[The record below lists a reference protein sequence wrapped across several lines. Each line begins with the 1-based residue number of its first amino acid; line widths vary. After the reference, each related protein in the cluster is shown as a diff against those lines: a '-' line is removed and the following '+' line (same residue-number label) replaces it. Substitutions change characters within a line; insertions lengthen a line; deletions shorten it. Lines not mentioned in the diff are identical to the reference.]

1 MFESKN
7 YIEKRLQ
14 LLREQLAELEQHGKG
29 VNLFLN
35 LAMLLTFLFY
45 LAFALNFYLGDMLH
59 LGVYLQGD
67 APAIAGAAFLG
78 FISFLLSLVL
88 AGIKHTAYHDFALYG
103 RRLKYIVFAVIF
115 FALFAEVF
123 QSSSNQDTK
132 AKVLVESSAEFQ
144 NLNKPVQ
151 PSIVV
156 SSRLGD
162 LSAQLAKAEAA
173 AKGCKTGCGG
183 HDAKIAGLKA
193 SIAAEDKTN
202 QLNAEASVKA
212 ATEIA
217 RINHQRIDDKTKDSY
232 NPIIKLFISLGLS
245 IAAANIFVVLIISA
259 SFETLHEYLSKSK
272 EQNLNAIRG
281 LKEAIIKIEAGLEDG
296 EYKSPSLPSSVKPV
310 KIPESELG
318 KPVTLNKPPFDLKPN
333 PVNLKSNLNT
343 ANQSQD
349 FKLDGV
355 GFMARLKPT
364 SPTVKEQGQT
374 YRQTLTD
381 KDAPIRDLPLDSLV
395 NQSTLGQLGQPVEGL
410 AGQLVQPELNLA
422 GQLGQPILG
431 QVKNSSDSAFKLSEI
446 EQNTNDLQ
454 AEKDRL
460 AIEKDKLAAEKDN
473 LKRERVEAL
482 KAKLEAEDRLLKAK
496 DEAEKLQMARADEQ
510 AEKDKLAAEKD
521 RLSEQALKLSEML
534 KIEQDKL
541 AAEKDRLGQVSAE
554 LSEEKDRLGQV
565 SAELSEAEKER
576 ARLDE
581 LKGFTEEQINAAAYA
596 IKSAIENKL
605 ISEIGFNNLNEHIKA
620 AGLPRSTEAIKSL
633 IKLGCRQLETTGL
646 VKLNPNY
653 SRGKS
658 LYVIN
663 T

>member
-245 IAAANIFVVLIISA
+245 IAAANILVVLIISA

-296 EYKSPSLPSSVKPV
+296 DYKSPSLPSSVKPV
-310 KIPESELG
+310 KIQESESG
-318 KPVTLNKPPFDLKPN
+318 KPVTLNKPPFDLKP
-333 PVNLKSNLNT
+333 SLNT

-364 SPTVKEQGQT
+364 SPTEKEQGQT

-395 NQSTLGQLGQPVEGL
+395 NQSTLGQLGQPADGL
-410 AGQLVQPELNLA
+410 T
-422 GQLGQPILG
+422 GQLGQVRSGQLG
-431 QVKNSSDSAFKLSEI
+431 QVNNSADNLTEN
-446 EQNTNDLQ
+446 EPNTNNLADEKVRLGQVDL
-454 AEKDRL
+454 AEKVRL
-460 AIEKDKLAAEKDN
+460 AED
-473 LKRERVEAL
+473 REEAL
-482 KAKLEAEDRLLKAK
+482 KAKRQAESELLKAQEEAEKVRLAEVDLAEKVRLAEVDLAEKVRLAEVDLNKEKVRLAEEAEKVRLAEVDLAEKVRLAEVDLEAEK
-496 DEAEKLQMARADEQ
+496 
-510 AEKDKLAAEKD
+510 
-521 RLSEQALKLSEML
+521 
-534 KIEQDKL
+534 
-541 AAEKDRLGQVSAE
+541 V
-554 LSEEKDRLGQV
+554 RLGQV

-581 LKGFTEEQINAAAYA
+581 LKGFTEEQINAASYA
-596 IKSAIENKL
+596 IKSAIKNKPVNEL
-605 ISEIGFNNLNEHIKA
+605 GFNNLAEFIKE
-620 AGLPRSTEAIKSL
+620 AGLPRSSDAIRAL

>member
-14 LLREQLAELEQHGKG
+14 LLREQLTELEQHGKG

-67 APAIAGAAFLG
+67 TPAIVGAAFLG

-173 AKGCKTGCGG
+173 AKGCKTGCGR
-183 HDAKIAGLKA
+183 HDSKIAGLKA

-245 IAAANIFVVLIISA
+245 IAAANILVVLIISA

-310 KIPESELG
+310 KMPESELG

-333 PVNLKSNLNT
+333 PVNLKPSLNT

-349 FKLDGV
+349 FKLEGV

-364 SPTVKEQGQT
+364 SEQGQT

-381 KDAPIRDLPLDSLV
+381 KESPIRDLPLDSIV
-395 NQSTLGQLGQPVEGL
+395 NQSTLGQLGQPADGL
-410 AGQLVQPELNLA
+410 T
-422 GQLGQPILG
+422 GQLGQPADGLTGQLG
-431 QVKNSSDSAFKLSEI
+431 QVRSGQLGQVNNSADNLTEN
-446 EQNTNDLQ
+446 EPNTNNLTDEKVRLGQVDL
-454 AEKDRL
+454 AEKVRL
-460 AIEKDKLAAEKDN
+460 AED
-473 LKRERVEAL
+473 REEAL
-482 KAKLEAEDRLLKAK
+482 KAKRQAESELLKAQEEAEKVRLAEVDLEAEKVRLAE
-496 DEAEKLQMARADEQ
+496 EAEKV
-510 AEKDKLAAEKD
+510 
-521 RLSEQALKLSEML
+521 
-534 KIEQDKL
+534 
-541 AAEKDRLGQVSAE
+541 RLGQVDLAE
-554 LSEEKDRLGQV
+554 KVRLAEVDLEAEKVRLGQV
-565 SAELSEAEKER
+565 KADLTEAELER
-576 ARLDE
+576 AKLDE
-581 LKGFTEEQINAAAYA
+581 LKGYTEEQINAASYA
-596 IKSAIENKL
+596 IKSAIENKQVNEL
-605 ISEIGFNNLNEHIKA
+605 GFNNLAEFIKE
-620 AGLPRSTEAIKSL
+620 AGLPRSSDAIRAL

-646 VKLNPNY
+646 VKLNPTY

-658 LYVIN
+658 LYLIA
-663 T
+663 